1 MQDKRRTVGEPR
13 NNLQEKEQK
22 IMENEVIKTYEQFR
36 DTLGEELQKQAEGF
50 VKIGYLLKIARDT
63 DILYKSGYKS
73 LVEFAAAE
81 YGLTKDVVS
90 RYIAINDRYSENGYG
105 EQLKEEYRAFGVAKL
120 AEMLTLSEEV
130 IQSLSPEL
138 TRKEIQEV
146 KREIKEEEKIT
157 DIEVMMEPTPAER
170 PEFDTLAEETLYQYI
185 KENKEEFKK
194 IFAVMEA
201 GGKYE
206 DITEKLLDI
215 IAPSG
220 VAAKTV
226 RIPGKGKIMISIKGK
241 DEKVDFLNV
250 RTNEKE
256 SQEWKE
262 IAEYLDRILSDTD
275 YAVNA
280 ELTYEELYGEPLHTP
295 EEKAPELEEIKKK
308 TEVAPVQQEEEYK
321 ESVTNPEENKETVS
335 ETEETSEEKKEEP
348 ENPEVEKITGEVVEE
363 TRELEEIKEKLA
375 EEFIKRYSTRLEDS
389 ENMRDEVCAIL
400 DNVHKSEWI
409 IECSGEEYFVV
420 EIAGY
425 IKMRKGKEEIITFY
439 WSDFYELMHEVYWK
453 KKEKYVAPKIE
464 EETVSCTGATEEQVQ
479 GQTAIEDYP
488 EYLPENVKS
497 NMEIWQEVKAQVK
510 ARIESISKAAEE
522 DNYALIKWDAQ
533 KLVELLEEIR

>member
-1 MQDKRRTVGEPR
+1 M
-13 NNLQEKEQK
+13 
-22 IMENEVIKTYEQFR
+22 
-36 DTLGEELQKQAEGF
+36 EELQTTETYEEFKETLHTELQKNVDSF
-50 VKIGYLLKIARDT
+50 IKIGYLLKLARDT

-73 LVEFAAAE
+73 VTEFAAAE

-90 RYIAINDRYSENGYG
+90 RYIKINDRYSENGYG

-120 AEMLTLSEEV
+120 AEMLTLSDGV

-170 PEFDTLAEETLYQYI
+170 PEFDTLAEDALYQYL
-185 KENKEEFKK
+185 KENKEEFKE
-194 IFAVMEA
+194 IYAVMEV

-241 DEKVDFLNV
+241 DEKADFLNV

-256 SQEWKE
+256 SRDWKE
-262 IAEYLDRILSDTD
+262 ITEYLDRILSETD

-280 ELTYEELYGEPLHTP
+280 ELTYAYEELYGEPLNTA
-295 EEKAPELEEIKKK
+295 EEKAPELEEIKEKP
-308 TEVAPVQQEEEYK
+308 EVAPVQPAEENK
-321 ESVTNPEENKETVS
+321 ESVTNPVGNKETVS
-335 ETEETSEEKKEEP
+335 DTEKVCEENKEEP
-348 ENPEVEKITGEVVEE
+348 EDSTVEKVTGEVAEE
-363 TRELEEIKEKLA
+363 TWELEEIKEKLA
-375 EEFIKRYSTRLEDS
+375 EEFIKRYITRLEYS
-389 ENMRDEVCAIL
+389 ENMRDEVSAIL
-400 DNVHKSEWI
+400 DKVHKSVWI
-409 IECSGEEYFVV
+409 MEYKGEEYFVV
-420 EIAGY
+420 EAAGY
-425 IKMRKGKEEIITFY
+425 IKLQQREEIIITLY
-439 WSDFYELMHEVYWK
+439 WSDFYQLMHKVYWK
-453 KKEKYVAPKIE
+453 ESENE
-464 EETVSCTGATEEQVQ
+464 EETGSCTGATLEQVE
-479 GQTAIEDYP
+479 GQKAIEDYP
-488 EYLPENVKS
+488 EYLPENIKS

-510 ARIESISKAAEE
+510 ARIESISRAVEE
-522 DNYALIKWDAQ
+522 DNYALVKWDAK

>member
-1 MQDKRRTVGEPR
+1 M
-13 NNLQEKEQK
+13 
-22 IMENEVIKTYEQFR
+22 
-36 DTLGEELQKQAEGF
+36 EELQTTGTYEEFKETLNIELQKNVDSF
-50 VKIGYLLKIARDT
+50 IKIGYLLKLARDT

-73 LVEFAAAE
+73 VTEFAAAE

-120 AEMLTLSEEV
+120 AEMLTLSDEV

-170 PEFDTLAEETLYQYI
+170 PEFDTLAEETLYQYL
-185 KENKEEFKK
+185 KENREEFKK
-194 IFAVMEA
+194 IFAVIEA

-256 SQEWKE
+256 SQDWKTV
-262 IAEYLDRILSDTD
+262 AEYMDRILSETD
-275 YAVNA
+275 YAVD
-280 ELTYEELYGEPLHTP
+280 EEQTYKELYGEPLHTP

-335 ETEETSEEKKEEP
+335 ETEGTSEEKKEEP

-464 EETVSCTGATEEQVQ
+464 EETGSCTGATEEQVQ

-522 DNYALIKWDAQ
+522 DNYALIKWDAK

>member
-1 MQDKRRTVGEPR
+1 
-13 NNLQEKEQK
+13 
-22 IMENEVIKTYEQFR
+22 MEEITTTKTYEEFKETL
-36 DTLGEELQKQAEGF
+36 DTELQKNLDSF
-50 VKIGYLLKIARDT
+50 IKIGYLLKIARDT

-73 LVEFAAAE
+73 VTEFAAAE
-81 YGLTKDVVS
+81 YNLTKDVVS

-105 EQLKEEYRAFGVAKL
+105 EQLRVEYRAFGVAKL
-120 AEMLTLSEEV
+120 AEMLTLSDEV

-157 DIEVMMEPTPAER
+157 DMEVMLEQTPAER
-170 PEFDTLAEETLYQYI
+170 PEFDTLAEDALYQYL
-185 KENKEEFKK
+185 KENKEEFKR
-194 IFAVMEA
+194 IFTVMEA

-256 SQEWKE
+256 SQEWQM
-262 IAEYLDRILSDTD
+262 IAVYLDGILSDTD
-275 YAVNA
+275 YSTNA
-280 ELTYEELYGEPLHTP
+280 EETYKESYGEPFETP
-295 EEKAPELEEIKKK
+295 EEKTEVLEEIKEKP
-308 TEVAPVQQEEEYK
+308 EVAPVQPAENKNIVENNTEYK
-321 ESVTNPEENKETVS
+321 EIVNNAAEDKEPVKETI
-335 ETEETSEEKKEEP
+335 KED
-348 ENPEVEKITGEVVEE
+348 PEVEKVTGEVVEE
-363 TRELEEIKEKLA
+363 SRDLEEIKEKLA
-375 EEFIKRYSTRLEDS
+375 IAFIKRYETRLEES
-389 ENMRDEVCAIL
+389 ENMKDEVFAIL
-400 DNVHKSEWI
+400 DKVHKSEWI
-409 IECSGEEYFVV
+409 LEHNGEEYFVV
-420 EIAGY
+420 EAAGY
-425 IKMRKGKEEIITFY
+425 IKLRKGEEIITTFY
-439 WSDFYELMHEVYWK
+439 WADFYQLFHRFYWK
-453 KKEKYVAPKIE
+453 GIENYIPPAEEKTE
-464 EETVSCTGATEEQVQ
+464 SCTGATEEQLP
-479 GQTAIEDYP
+479 GQKVIEDYP

-510 ARIESISKAAEE
+510 ARIESILKAAEE
-522 DNYALIKWDAQ
+522 DNYALIKWDAR

>member
-1 MQDKRRTVGEPR
+1 M
-13 NNLQEKEQK
+13 
-22 IMENEVIKTYEQFR
+22 
-36 DTLGEELQKQAEGF
+36 EELQTTGTYEEFKETLHIELQKNVDSF
-50 VKIGYLLKIARDT
+50 IKIGYLLKLARDT
-63 DILYKSGYKS
+63 DILYKSGYRS
-73 LVEFAAAE
+73 VTEFAAAE

-120 AEMLTLSEEV
+120 AEMLTLSDEV

-157 DIEVMMEPTPAER
+157 DIEVMMEHTPAER
-170 PEFDTLAEETLYQYI
+170 QEFDTLAEDALYQYL

-256 SQEWKE
+256 SQDWKTV
-262 IAEYLDRILSDTD
+262 AEYLDGILSETD

-280 ELTYEELYGEPLHTP
+280 ELTYEELYGEQLHTP
-295 EEKAPELEEIKKK
+295 EEKAPELEEIKEKQ
-308 TEVAPVQQEEEYK
+308 EVAPVQPTEEYK
-321 ESVTNPEENKETVS
+321 ESVTNPVENKETVS
-335 ETEETSEEKKEEP
+335 ETEETSEENKEEQ
-348 ENPEVEKITGEVVEE
+348 ENPEVEKVTGEVVEE
-363 TRELEEIKEKLA
+363 TRDLEEIKEKLA
-375 EEFIKRYSTRLEDS
+375 IGFIKRYKTRLEDS
-389 ENMRDEVCAIL
+389 ENMRDEVFDIL
-400 DNVHKSEWI
+400 DKIHRNEWI
-409 IECSGEEYFVV
+409 IEYRGEEYFVV
-420 EIAGY
+420 EVAGC
-425 IKMRKGKEEIITFY
+425 IKLRKGGETITTLD
-439 WSDFYELMHEVYWK
+439 WTDFYQLMHKVYW
-453 KKEKYVAPKIE
+453 EKPQ
-464 EETVSCTGATEEQVQ
+464 SCTGATEEQVQ

-497 NMEIWQEVKAQVK
+497 NMEIWQELKTQVK
-510 ARIESISKAAEE
+510 ARIESISKAVEE
-522 DNYALIKWDAQ
+522 DNYALIKWDAK
-533 KLVELLEEIR
+533 KLVEMLEEIR

>member
-1 MQDKRRTVGEPR
+1 
-13 NNLQEKEQK
+13 
-22 IMENEVIKTYEQFR
+22 MEELKTTGTYEEFR
-36 DTLGEELQKQAEGF
+36 ETLNTELQKNVDSF
-50 VKIGYLLKIARDT
+50 IKIGYLLKLARDT

-73 LVEFAAAE
+73 VTEFAAAE

-120 AEMLTLSEEV
+120 AEMLTLSDEV

-138 TRKEIQEV
+138 TRKEIQ
-146 KREIKEEEKIT
+146 KIKGEIREEEKIT
-157 DIEVMMEPTPAER
+157 DIEVMMEPKLAER
-170 PEFDTLAEETLYQYI
+170 PEYDTLAEETLYQYL

-256 SQEWKE
+256 SQDWKMV
-262 IAEYLDRILSDTD
+262 AEYLDGILSDTD

-280 ELTYEELYGEPLHTP
+280 ELTYEELYGEPLNTQ
-295 EEKAPELEEIKKK
+295 EEKAPELEEIKEKP
-308 TEVAPVQQEEEYK
+308 EVAPVQPTEENK
-321 ESVTNPEENKETVS
+321 ESVTNPEEKKETVS
-335 ETEETSEEKKEEP
+335 ETEEASEEKKEEKGDS
-348 ENPEVEKITGEVVEE
+348 EVEKVTGEVVEE
-363 TRELEEIKEKLA
+363 TRDLEEIKEKLTI
-375 EEFIKRYSTRLEDS
+375 EFIKRYETRLEDS
-389 ENMRDEVCAIL
+389 ENMRDEVSAIL
-400 DNVHKSEWI
+400 DRVHKGEWI
-409 IECSGEEYFVV
+409 LKCGGEEYFVV
-420 EIAGY
+420 EVAGY
-425 IKMRKGKEEIITFY
+425 IKLRKGEEIITTFY
-439 WSDFYELMHEVYWK
+439 WADFYQMVHEVYWK
-453 KKEKYVAPKIE
+453 EAENYIPPRIPE
-464 EETVSCTGATEEQVQ
+464 ENTDESCTGATEEQIQ

-497 NMEIWQEVKAQVK
+497 NMEIWQELKTQVK
-510 ARIESISKAAEE
+510 ARIESISKAVEE

-533 KLVELLEEIR
+533 KLAELMGAIR

>member
-1 MQDKRRTVGEPR
+1 
-13 NNLQEKEQK
+13 
-22 IMENEVIKTYEQFR
+22 MEELKTTGTYEEFKE
-36 DTLGEELQKQAEGF
+36 TLHIELQKNVDSF
-50 VKIGYLLKIARDT
+50 IKIGYLLKLARDT
-63 DILYKSGYKS
+63 DILYKSGYRS
-73 LVEFAAAE
+73 VTEFAAAE

-120 AEMLTLSEEV
+120 AEMLTLSDEV

-157 DIEVMMEPTPAER
+157 DIEVMMEQTPAER
-170 PEFDTLAEETLYQYI
+170 PEFDTLAEDALYQYL

-194 IFAVMEA
+194 IYAVMEV

-256 SQEWKE
+256 SQDWKTV
-262 IAEYLDRILSDTD
+262 AQYLDEIMDFTD
-275 YAVNA
+275 YSIDA
-280 ELTYEELYGEPLHTP
+280 EQTYKELYGEPLNTP
-295 EEKAPELEEIKKK
+295 EEKAPELEEIKEKP
-308 TEVAPVQQEEEYK
+308 EVAPVQPAEEYK

-335 ETEETSEEKKEEP
+335 ETEKASEEKKEEP
-348 ENPEVEKITGEVVEE
+348 EDTEVEKVTGEVVEE
-363 TRELEEIKEKLA
+363 TRDLEEIKEKLA
-375 EEFIKRYSTRLEDS
+375 IEFIKRYKTRLEES
-389 ENMRDEVCAIL
+389 ENMRTEVLDIL
-400 DNVHKSEWI
+400 DRLHENKWI
-409 IECSGEEYFVV
+409 LECNGEEFFVV
-420 EIAGY
+420 EAAGY
-425 IKMRKGKEEIITFY
+425 ISIRQGEKNIKTLNWK
-439 WSDFYELMHEVYWK
+439 DFYVIMHKVYWK
-453 KKEKYVAPKIE
+453 EAKNYIPPRIPE
-464 EETVSCTGATEEQVQ
+464 ENTDQSCTGATEEQVQ

-497 NMEIWQEVKAQVK
+497 NMEIWQEMKTQVK
-510 ARIESISKAAEE
+510 ARIESISKAVEE
-522 DNYALIKWDAQ
+522 DNYALIKWDAK
-533 KLVELLEEIR
+533 KLVEMLEEIR